1 MNMIWNVIYDTLLDG
16 IKLLPFLFVTYLVME
31 YIEHKAGSK
40 AERLIRRSG
49 RFGPMIGGVLGIVP
63 QCGFSTAAANF
74 YAGRII
80 TLGTLF
86 AVFLSTSD
94 EMLPILIS
102 EQVSP
107 GVIGKI
113 LGIKVLISMVAG
125 FLIDFIVRNRN
136 IFHEESL
143 RIDHM
148 CDHEHCHCREGRIW
162 KSALRHTLQ
171 IFVFIL
177 IVSFL
182 LNLVIGFVGEETLS
196 ELLIKVPVLG
206 PVFTGAVG
214 LIPNCASSVAITQLY
229 LEGVL
234 NAGSMMAGLLVSSG
248 VGLLVLFRVNESKK
262 ENLKITV
269 ILYMIGIVSGV
280 IIEAAGL
287 MF

>member
-1 MNMIWNVIYDTLLDG
+1 MNMIWNVICDTLLDG
-16 IKLLPFLFVTYLVME
+16 IKLLPFLFVTYLAME

-40 AERLIRRSG
+40 AERMIRKSG
-49 RFGPMIGGVLGIVP
+49 RFGPVIGGVLGIVP

-102 EQVSP
+102 QQVSL

-113 LGIKVLISMVAG
+113 LGVKVLISMIAG
-125 FLIDFIVRNRN
+125 FFVDFVIRNHGVY
-136 IFHEESL
+136 HEETL
-143 RIDHM
+143 RIEHM
-148 CDHEHCHCREGRIW
+148 CDHEQCHCEEGKIW
-162 KSALRHTLQ
+162 KSALRHTTQ
-171 IFVFIL
+171 IFIFIL
-177 IVSFL
+177 LVSFL
-182 LNLVIGFVGEETLS
+182 LNLMIVFVGEDTLS
-196 ELLIKVPVLG
+196 GFLIGMPVLA
-206 PVFTGAVG
+206 PVLAGVAG

-262 ENLKITV
+262 ENLKITAM
-269 ILYMIGIVSGV
+269 LYVIGIVSGI

-287 MF
+287 TF

>member
-16 IKLLPFLFVTYLVME
+16 IKLLPFLFITYLAME

-40 AERLIRRSG
+40 AERMIRKSG
-49 RFGPMIGGVLGIVP
+49 RFGPVIGGVLGIVP

-107 GVIGKI
+107 GIIGKI
-113 LGIKVLISMVAG
+113 LGTKVLISMMAG
-125 FLIDFIVRNRN
+125 FLIDFVISHRN
-136 IFHEESL
+136 ILHDEPLKIEH
-143 RIDHM
+143 I
-148 CDHEHCHCREGRIW
+148 CDHEHCHCGEGKIW

-177 IVSFL
+177 LVSFF
-182 LNLVIGFVGEETLS
+182 LNLVIGLAGKEALS
-196 ELLIKVPVLG
+196 GFLIEMPVLG
-206 PVFTGAVG
+206 PALAGLVG
-214 LIPNCASSVAITQLY
+214 LIPNCAASVAITQLY

-234 NAGSMMAGLLVSSG
+234 NTGSMMSGLLTSSG
-248 VGLLVLFRVNESKK
+248 VGLLVLFRVNESKQ
-262 ENLKITV
+262 ENLKITA
-269 ILYMIGIVSGV
+269 ILYGIGIVSG
-280 IIEAAGL
+280 IMIEAAGL
-287 MF
+287 TF

>member
-1 MNMIWNVIYDTLLDG
+1 MNMIWKVIYDALLDG
-16 IKLLPFLFVTYLVME
+16 MKLLPFLFVTYLAME

-40 AERLIRRSG
+40 AERMIRKSG

-102 EQVSP
+102 EQVSL

-125 FLIDFIVRNRN
+125 FLIDFILRNHN
-136 IFHEESL
+136 IFHEEPL

-148 CDHEHCHCREGRIW
+148 CDHEHCHCREGKIW

-177 IVSFL
+177 LVSFL
-182 LNLVIGFVGEETLS
+182 LNLVIGCLGEETLS
-196 ELLIKVPVLG
+196 DFLIRMPVMG
-206 PVFTGAVG
+206 PVITGIVG

-248 VGLLVLFRVNESKK
+248 VGLLVLFRVNENKK
-262 ENLKITV
+262 ENLKIT
-269 ILYMIGIVSGV
+269 IIMYLIGIVSG
-280 IIEAAGL
+280 ILIEAAGL
-287 MF
+287 TF

>member
-16 IKLLPFLFVTYLVME
+16 IKLLPFLFVTYLAME

-40 AERLIRRSG
+40 AERMIRKSG
-49 RFGPMIGGVLGIVP
+49 RFGPVIGGVLGIVP

-107 GVIGKI
+107 GIIGKI
-113 LGIKVLISMVAG
+113 LGTKALISMIAG
-125 FLIDFIVRNRN
+125 FLIDFVISHHNTLHDEPLK
-136 IFHEESL
+136 IEH
-143 RIDHM
+143 I
-148 CDHEHCHCREGRIW
+148 CDHEHCHCGEGKIW

-177 IVSFL
+177 LVSFF
-182 LNLVIGFVGEETLS
+182 LNLVIGLAGKEALS
-196 ELLIKVPVLG
+196 GFLIEMPVLG
-206 PVFTGAVG
+206 PALAGLVG
-214 LIPNCASSVAITQLY
+214 LIPNCAASVAITQLY

-234 NAGSMMAGLLVSSG
+234 NAGSVMSGLLTSSG
-248 VGLLVLFRVNESKK
+248 VGLLVLFRVNESKQ
-262 ENLKITV
+262 ENLKITA
-269 ILYMIGIVSGV
+269 ILYGIGIVSG
-280 IIEAAGL
+280 IMIEAAGL
-287 MF
+287 TF